1 MKFKK
6 KFKIGRMHVD
16 PFNYISMRYLVALMN
31 EVAFDQAEILEKD
44 IDMKNLRWIIYS
56 WDIQIE
62 NNIRL
67 GEEIEISTIPTH
79 MDKFYAYR
87 DFIVESRGN
96 ILARAKATFLLMDI
110 TRLRPIKIPQNLSLA
125 YGKEN
130 PIFDIYD
137 MEIRNDLAFIKD
149 IQLRRADLDNNFHI
163 NNAVYFDLIK
173 ETVDIYDK
181 DISYIK
187 LIYRN
192 EIRDKKQVQAFARRE
207 DKAIDFALRG
217 EDGRDYCLGKIKTNV

>member
-16 PFNYISMRYLVALMN
+16 TFDFISMRYLVALMN

-44 IDMKNLRWIIYS
+44 IDMEKLRWIIYS

-67 GEEIEISTIPTH
+67 GDEIEITTIPTH

-87 DFIVESRGN
+87 DFLIEGGGN
-96 ILARAKATFLLMDI
+96 ILARAKASFLLMDI
-110 TRLRPIKIPQNLSLA
+110 TRLRPIKIPQSLSLA

-181 DISYIK
+181 DINYIK

-207 DKAIDFALRG
+207 DKSIDFALRG
-217 EDGRDYCLGKIKTNV
+217 EDGRDYCLGKIKIHV